1 MDPSQVRVK
10 ANEKLSLKESIFY
23 GFQSILACNLFLGPM
38 VIIGVLKFDV
48 GAAAQFIGITFL
60 VSGIATIIQAGFFLK
75 FQVIQGMSFAIFGAV
90 FAVYFGSGGFQ
101 SIMGSLMIAS
111 VFIILIGITGIF
123 SKFVHY
129 FIPGMIAGTVITVV
143 GLSLVPVTFNQIL
156 TIPGDAGIN
165 FLLAG
170 ITLALL
176 IFFMRLA
183 TLQNKI
189 GKIFGIGGIIYA
201 IVIGTVISSF
211 FGKVDLSP
219 IASAKWFALPK
230 LFPFGAPVFK
240 FDASIVF
247 IVILLIVMVESIGT
261 WFTIT
266 ELSGEKVDR
275 KRMNKGVIGEGL
287 GIFIGSFLGGLPVT
301 SYASNTG
308 VLVMTKVF
316 SRYAAIAGGIIA
328 LVLAFCPKLMY
339 VIAIVPTQ
347 VVWGVYAMIAI
358 QVLLSGI
365 NSVRKYPATERN
377 NLVIGLALFATIGA
391 GLLPATLTDAMPSI
405 LGYILAAPIAVG
417 AVVAILMN
425 VILPAKDSDRSPD
438 EIETRKLAA
447 EKKANKDVVVSE

>member
-1 MDPSQVRVK
+1 MDTSQVRVK
-10 ANEKLSLKESIFY
+10 SNEKLSIKESIFY
-23 GFQSILACNLFLGPM
+23 GFQSVLACNLFLGPM
-38 VIIGVLKFDV
+38 VVIGVLKFGVAD
-48 GAAAQFIGITFL
+48 AAAFIGITFL
-60 VSGIATIIQAGFFLK
+60 VSGIATILQAGFFLK

-90 FAVYFGSGGFQ
+90 FAVYFGSGANFRT
-101 SIMGSLMIAS
+101 IAGSLMIAS
-111 VFIILIGITGIF
+111 VVIILLGITGIF
-123 SKFVHY
+123 SKFVQY

-156 TIPGDAGIN
+156 TIPGNSGVN

-183 TLQNKI
+183 TLRNI
-189 GKIFGIGGIIYA
+189 VGKIFGIGGIIYA

-219 IASAKWFALPK
+219 IADAKWFALPK
-230 LFPFGAPVFK
+230 LFPLGTPIFK

-328 LVLAFCPKLMY
+328 LVLAFCPKLMF

-365 NSVRKYPATERN
+365 NSVRKYPASERN

-391 GLLPATLTDAMPSI
+391 GLLPSALTSAMPPI
-405 LGYILAAPIAVG
+405 LGYIIGAPIAVG

-447 EKKANKDVVVSE
+447 EKKANKLAAAE